1 MRLRAYLVLSTK
13 EQKMNLFL
21 KVIILFST
29 IAMLS
34 NNATASQ
41 ISWTDWTSANGTSSA
56 SGELDVD
63 GSIVNIVMTSTSNY
77 NFVQTGT
84 GTDTNFWTGS
94 AYTNGT
100 VDNAPTGSEMVS
112 LNTGGTVTL
121 TFSSAIQDIY
131 IALNSWN
138 GNVVDF
144 GEAISFDSVGSG
156 YWGTGSAILNT
167 AGTGFTGVGEL
178 HGVVQILGDFTTISF
193 EHTSEAWHGF
203 TIGVAQ
209 LADTTPVPAPQTL
222 FLIALGLGLISVR
235 KLRSTK

>member
-1 MRLRAYLVLSTK
+1 
-13 EQKMNLFL
+13 MNLFL
-21 KVIILFST
+21 KVTILFST
-29 IAMLS
+29 LAMLS

-56 SGELDVD
+56 SGELDVN
-63 GSIVNIVMTSTSNY
+63 GSIVNIIMTSTTDY

-84 GTDTNFWTGS
+84 GTNYWNGN

-100 VDNAPTGSEMVS
+100 VDNAPTSAELIS

-144 GEAISFDSVGSG
+144 GEAISFDSVGAG
-156 YWGTGSAILNT
+156 YYGTGSATLNAT
-167 AGTGFTGVGEL
+167 NTGFTGVGEL

-193 EHTSEAWHGF
+193 THTSEDWHGF

-209 LADTTPVPAPQTL
+209 LADTTPVPAPQSL
-222 FLIALGLGLISVR
+222 LLVALGLGLMSIR